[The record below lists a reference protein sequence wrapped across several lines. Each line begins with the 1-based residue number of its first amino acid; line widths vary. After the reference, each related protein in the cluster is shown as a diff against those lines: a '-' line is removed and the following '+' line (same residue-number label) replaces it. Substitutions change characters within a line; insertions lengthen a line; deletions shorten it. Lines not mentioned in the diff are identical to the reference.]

1 MKRMVIFSLLLCMLM
16 GCANEPTNDNR
27 EDNIKENPNVAY
39 SEGVFYD
46 KNWEDHTGSYENN
59 VIPDMET
66 AITVA
71 SAIFDA
77 MEKSFAAE
85 KFIPQDVFYDEV
97 DGIWIVSFWESIPD
111 DTQDSAP
118 VVVGDCCSI
127 AIREADGTVLR
138 IWFGE

>member
-1 MKRMVIFSLLLCMLM
+1 MKRIVILSLLLCMLM
-16 GCANEPTNDNR
+16 GCAQ
-27 EDNIKENPNVAY
+27 NPSDGNGQEAPIGMPATY
-39 SEGVFYD
+39 ESGIYHD
-46 KNWEDHTGSYENN
+46 KNWDDHTGSYENN

-77 MEKSFAAE
+77 MEKSSAAE
-85 KFIPQDVFYDEV
+85 KFTPQDVFYDEV

>member
-1 MKRMVIFSLLLCMLM
+1 MKRIVILSLLLCMLT
-16 GCANEPTNDNR
+16 GCANEPSNDKC

-46 KNWEDHTGSYENN
+46 KSWDDHTGSYENN

-77 MEKSFAAE
+77 MEKSSEGGALNGTAAAK
-85 KFIPQDVFYDEV
+85 KFTIDEICNALASV
-97 DGIWIVSFWESIPD
+97 SLPIV
-111 DTQDSAP
+111 
-118 VVVGDCCSI
+118 
-127 AIREADGTVLR
+127 
-138 IWFGE
+138 

>member
-1 MKRMVIFSLLLCMLM
+1 MKRIVILSLLLCMLT
-16 GCANEPTNDNR
+16 GCAQ
-27 EDNIKENPNVAY
+27 NPSDGNGQEAPIGMPATY
-39 SEGVFYD
+39 ESGIYHD
-46 KNWEDHTGSYENN
+46 KNWDDHTGSYENN

-77 MEKSFAAE
+77 MEKSSAAE
-85 KFIPQDVFYDEV
+85 KFTPQDVFYDEV
-97 DGIWIVSFWESIPD
+97 DGIWIVSFWESIPE

>member
-1 MKRMVIFSLLLCMLM
+1 MKRIVILSLLLCMLM
-16 GCANEPTNDNR
+16 GCAQNPSDGNGQEAPTGM
-27 EDNIKENPNVAY
+27 PVAY
-39 SEGVFYD
+39 ESGIYHD
-46 KNWEDHTGSYENN
+46 KNWDDHTGSYENN

-77 MEKSFAAE
+77 MEKSSAAE
-85 KFIPQDVFYDEV
+85 KFTPQDVFYDEV